1 MYRQP
6 RDMATKRPRTTIS
19 FDFDEY
25 KELKIWA
32 DSEFRS
38 IPQLVLVLVKKALIE
53 RNKRASDQ
61 ASVPPSEPDSSG
73 LTETKPPPNT
83 KAKRGKESKEAG

>member
-1 MYRQP
+1 MSIYRHCEP
-6 RDMATKRPRTTIS
+6 MTTKRPRTTIS

-25 KELKIWA
+25 QELKDWA

-53 RNKRASDQ
+53 RKECDRTN
-61 ASVPPSEPDSSG
+61 DSP
-73 LTETKPPPNT
+73 TETTLPAT
-83 KAKRGKESKEAG
+83 KAKRGKVSKEAS

>member
-1 MYRQP
+1 MYRQL

-25 KELKIWA
+25 KELKKWA

-53 RNKRASDQ
+53 RNERASDQ
-61 ASVPPSEPDSSG
+61 VSAP
-73 LTETKPPPNT
+73 TETKAPPAT
-83 KAKRGKESKEAG
+83 KAKRGKESKEAS

>member
-1 MYRQP
+1 
-6 RDMATKRPRTTIS
+6 MATKRPRTTIS

-25 KELKIWA
+25 QELKKWA

-53 RNKRASDQ
+53 RKEHRTEDEAPENKT
-61 ASVPPSEPDSSG
+61 PPA
-73 LTETKPPPNT
+73 T
-83 KAKRGKESKEAG
+83 KAKRDKGSKEAS

>member
-1 MYRQP
+1 MP
-6 RDMATKRPRTTIS
+6 TKRPRTTIS

-25 KELKIWA
+25 EELKNWA

-53 RNKRASDQ
+53 RKERDRTDDQ
-61 ASVPPSEPDSSG
+61 QR
-73 LTETKPPPNT
+73 TETKPAAAT
-83 KAKRGKESKEAG
+83 RAKRGKESKNAN

>member
-1 MYRQP
+1 MSVYRQ
-6 RDMATKRPRTTIS
+6 RELMATKRPRTTIS

-25 KELKIWA
+25 QKLKEWA

-53 RNKRASDQ
+53 RK
-61 ASVPPSEPDSSG
+61 EPDRANDSP
-73 LTETKPPPNT
+73 TENTPSPAT
-83 KAKRGKESKEAG
+83 KAKRGKGSKEIS

>member
-1 MYRQP
+1 
-6 RDMATKRPRTTIS
+6 MATKRPRTTIS

-53 RNKRASDQ
+53 RNKRSSAQVST
-61 ASVPPSEPDSSG
+61 PPSEPDSSK
-73 LTETKPPPNT
+73 LTETQPPPTT
-83 KAKRGKESKEAG
+83 KAKRGKESNEAG

>member
-25 KELKIWA
+25 KELKKWA

-53 RNKRASDQ
+53 RSERASDQ
-61 ASVPPSEPDSSG
+61 NNTVPDHPAP
-73 LTETKPPPNT
+73 
-83 KAKRGKESKEAG
+83 AKTSKRDN

>member
-1 MYRQP
+1 
-6 RDMATKRPRTTIS
+6 MATKRPRTTIS

-25 KELKIWA
+25 DELKIWA

-53 RNKRASDQ
+53 KNKQ
-61 ASVPPSEPDSSG
+61 ASAQASTPPIEPDSSG
-73 LTETKPPPNT
+73 LTKTKSPPTT

>member
-1 MYRQP
+1 MSIYRHREP
-6 RDMATKRPRTTIS
+6 MATKRPRTTIS

-25 KELKIWA
+25 QELKNWA

-53 RNKRASDQ
+53 RKERNSTED
-61 ASVPPSEPDSSG
+61 PP
-73 LTETKPPPNT
+73 TEAVAPSAT
-83 KAKRGKESKEAG
+83 KAKRGNKKETTAP